1 MLFAWFLKKIKSDCV
16 NGVENLI
23 KIRNLTTKMC
33 EGEILMTRTLAKIR
47 VQNFDVFYT
56 SEFLFRPNIKMT
68 MCYSLVKPTWY
79 PLFSFTWNSIPG
91 EARCWVFL
99 RNLVTHR
106 EHLPLDIFGG
116 WHLSIHPILWPTDTQ
131 DLTMLWFESFKWMP
145 YVSYM
150 TKKAQ
155 KVLRSE

>member
-1 MLFAWFLKKIKSDCV
+1 
-16 NGVENLI
+16 
-23 KIRNLTTKMC
+23 MC
-33 EGEILMTRTLAKIR
+33 DGEILMTRTLAKIR

-56 SEFLFRPNIKMT
+56 SEFLFRPNIKMP

-99 RNLVTHR
+99 RNWVTHR

-116 WHLSIHPILWPTDTQ
+116 WHFSISPIPILKLLEKESKTVQQQLQRNRNDRRILYWVKADTLVVVVIMEEEWGHWGHQ
-131 DLTMLWFESFKWMP
+131 
-145 YVSYM
+145 
-150 TKKAQ
+150 
-155 KVLRSE
+155 VLEFQIIIHLMISI

>member
-1 MLFAWFLKKIKSDCV
+1 MLAFRLIFEKIKSDCV
-16 NGVENLI
+16 NGVENMI

-56 SEFLFRPNIKMT
+56 SEFLFRPNIKMP

-91 EARCWVFL
+91 EARC
-99 RNLVTHR
+99 
-106 EHLPLDIFGG
+106 
-116 WHLSIHPILWPTDTQ
+116 
-131 DLTMLWFESFKWMP
+131 
-145 YVSYM
+145 
-150 TKKAQ
+150 
-155 KVLRSE
+155 

>member
-1 MLFAWFLKKIKSDCV
+1 M
-16 NGVENLI
+16 I

-56 SEFLFRPNIKMT
+56 SEFLFRPNIKIP

-91 EARCWVFL
+91 EGVYRVCMHMRIRTEDPLPFL
-99 RNLVTHR
+99 QTQIQAGYHPNLLV
-106 EHLPLDIFGG
+106 E
-116 WHLSIHPILWPTDTQ
+116 
-131 DLTMLWFESFKWMP
+131 
-145 YVSYM
+145 
-150 TKKAQ
+150 
-155 KVLRSE
+155 RSELYSCHLNVHLLGHQSLLRIYFVDF